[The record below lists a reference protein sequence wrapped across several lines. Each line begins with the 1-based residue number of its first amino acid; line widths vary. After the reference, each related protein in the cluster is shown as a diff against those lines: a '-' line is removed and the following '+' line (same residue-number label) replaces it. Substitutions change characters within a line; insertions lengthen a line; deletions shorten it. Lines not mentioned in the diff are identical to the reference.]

1 MRRIRLVEPGVRS
14 CGLAQ
19 VTECGTVGILMRE
32 SSFSS
37 LFTALNRFT
46 REHRL
51 WSGIIAAGLVAGLV
65 TLAALVASPSP
76 RSETFTEQEF
86 MAALA
91 AGELADIEVHPSTH
105 RVSGE
110 GVDSEGEF
118 NFVYRFLD
126 SADEDLLAALRTHA
140 PDYEVAPTES
150 AGPAASIVPLMII
163 GGIVALVVIGLR
175 RRPQMVQRKRP
186 VDTPSFGFDRLG
198 GLDEAIVEVSEVV
211 EFLSDP
217 ARFTR
222 LGAKPPRGVLLEGP
236 PGTGKTALARA
247 AAGEAEVP
255 FFAASASEFVEMFVG
270 VGAKRVREL
279 FKAAASAAPAVIFID
294 EIDAIGR
301 TRGVASANNND
312 ERESTLNQLLT
323 EMDGF
328 FQDSAPVVVMAAT
341 NRSDVLDS
349 ALMRRFPRHIH
360 IGLPDRTG
368 RARILGIHLESV
380 TTEAEVDITSLAART
395 VGFSGSDLERLVNE
409 AAVFAARNG
418 SAALEETHLES
429 AFDRIVLGLER
440 RSAVVSPRDREIVA
454 YHEAGHTLCA
464 YLQPAA
470 DRPHK
475 VSIVPRG
482 FAGGVS
488 HFTPSETAF
497 MTRNRALA
505 SLRAMMGGRAAE
517 ALLLGEDITSGA
529 AHDLA
534 SASKLARQMV
544 TNYGMGSV
552 GPIFVGS
559 DTPISPDT
567 ARAIET
573 DVTRLIDEALGDAHE
588 MVTEHRATLERL
600 VEALQEEETL
610 DSERIVEVLE
620 RAHSP
625 V

>member
-1 MRRIRLVEPGVRS
+1 
-14 CGLAQ
+14 
-19 VTECGTVGILMRE
+19 MRE
-32 SSFSS
+32 SSFAS
-37 LFTALNRFT
+37 LFATLNRFT

-51 WSGIIAAGLVAGLV
+51 WSGLIVAGLIAGV
-65 TLAALVASPSP
+65 VSLAVMVSSPSP
-76 RSETFTEQEF
+76 RQVTFTEPEF
-86 MAALA
+86 MTALS
-91 AGELADIEVHPSTH
+91 AGELAELEVHPSTQ
-105 RVSGE
+105 RVSGV
-110 GVDSEGEF
+110 GTDTDGEF
-118 NFVYRFLD
+118 TFEYRYLQT
-126 SADEDLLAALRTHA
+126 AEEELLAALRSHA
-140 PDYEVAPTES
+140 PDYVVTPSPS
-150 AGPAASIVPLMII
+150 AGPGASIVSLLIV
-163 GGIVALVVIGLR
+163 GGIVALVVVALR
-175 RRPQMVQRKRP
+175 RRPQMAHKARP
-186 VDTPSFGFDRLG
+186 VTTPSFGFDRLG

-217 ARFTR
+217 ERFTR
-222 LGAKPPRGVLLEGP
+222 LGAKPPKGMLLEGP

-279 FKAAASAAPAVIFID
+279 FKTAAAAAPAVIFID

-301 TRGVASANNND
+301 SRGTASANNNE

-323 EMDGF
+323 AMDGF

-368 RARILGIHLESV
+368 RARILGIHLENV
-380 TTEAEVDITSLAART
+380 TTDADVDISSLAART

-418 SAALEETHLES
+418 SAALEETHLEA

-454 YHEAGHTLCA
+454 HHEAGHTLCA

-482 FAGGVS
+482 FAGGAS

-544 TNYGMGSV
+544 TNYGMGSM

-600 VEALQEEETL
+600 VEVLLEEETL
-610 DSERIVEVLE
+610 DAERIVEVLSVAE
-620 RAHSP
+620 GAA

>member
-1 MRRIRLVEPGVRS
+1 
-14 CGLAQ
+14 
-19 VTECGTVGILMRE
+19 MRE
-32 SSFSS
+32 STFAN
-37 LFTALNRFT
+37 LFAALNRFS

-51 WSGIIAAGLVAGLV
+51 WSGLIAAGLIVGLV
-65 TLAALVASPSP
+65 SLALMISSPSP
-76 RSETFTEQEF
+76 RQETFSEPEF
-86 MAALA
+86 MAALSG
-91 AGELADIEVHPSTH
+91 GELTELEVHPSSH
-105 RVSGE
+105 RVSGVGADTDGGFTFE
-110 GVDSEGEF
+110 
-118 NFVYRFLD
+118 YRYLPT
-126 SADEDLLAALRTHA
+126 AEEDLLAALRTHA
-140 PDYEVAPTES
+140 PDYEVTPSRT
-150 AGPAASIVPLMII
+150 AGPAASIVPLLIV
-163 GGIVALVVIGLR
+163 GGIVALVVFGLR
-175 RRPQMVQRKRP
+175 RRPQMAHKTRP
-186 VDTPSFGFDRLG
+186 VTTPSFGFDRLG

-217 ARFTR
+217 ERFTR

-279 FKAAASAAPAVIFID
+279 FKTAAAAAPAVIFID
-294 EIDAIGR
+294 EIDAVGR
-301 TRGVASANNND
+301 SRAISSANNNE

-328 FQDSAPVVVMAAT
+328 FQGAAPVVVMAAT

-349 ALMRRFPRHIH
+349 ALMRRFKRHIH
-360 IGLPDRTG
+360 IGLPDRVG
-368 RARILGIHLESV
+368 RQRILGIHLEGV
-380 TTEAEVDITSLAART
+380 TTDTDVDISSLAART
-395 VGFSGSDLERLVNE
+395 VGFSGSDLERLADE
-409 AAVFAARNG
+409 AAVFAARQG
-418 SAALEETHLES
+418 SDALTEAHLEA
-429 AFDRIVLGLER
+429 AFDRIVLGLEH
-440 RSAVVSPRDREIVA
+440 RSAVVSSRDREIVA

-464 YLQPAA
+464 HLQPAA

-482 FAGGVS
+482 STGGAS

-544 TNYGMGSV
+544 TNYGMGSL
-552 GPIFVGS
+552 GPIFVSS
-559 DTPISPDT
+559 DMPISPAT
-567 ARAIET
+567 ARAIEE
-573 DVTRLIDEALGDAHE
+573 DVARLIDDALSDARE
-588 MVTEHRATLERL
+588 MVTDHRDTLERL
-600 VEALQEEETL
+600 VATLLEEETL
-610 DSERIVEVLE
+610 DSDRIVEVLSGSHND
-620 RAHSP
+620 AVTALSP
-625 V
+625 